1 MPPLWKYLW
10 IVILAVCP
18 VSVLAQAGYQAP
30 AAEATQETRPVA
42 MTGQGLASSPSNS
55 AENAVGQG
63 GNSSTLAPPLRRE
76 SPSPSRDAPI
86 LLNHS
91 ASHSSRG
98 LSVKPVGGLPSV
110 ATTAGSLAVVLGL
123 FFAVVWMMR
132 RASPKGSALL
142 PGEVVEVLGRAPLAG
157 RQQMHLLRCGNK
169 LLLVSVTPAGAETLT
184 EVTDPLEVDRLAGLC
199 RQTHP
204 QSATAAF
211 RQVFQQFAPKS
222 ESRDA

>member
-18 VSVLAQAGYQAP
+18 GGALAQTGYQSP
-30 AAEATQETRPVA
+30 ASDAARETRPVA
-42 MTGQGLASSPSNS
+42 MAGQGLASSPSNS
-55 AENAVGQG
+55 AENAVGQ
-63 GNSSTLAPPLRRE
+63 SSSGSVTSSRRE

-91 ASHSSRG
+91 ASHSGRG
-98 LSVKPVGGLPSV
+98 LSVKTVSGLPSL

-123 FFAVVWMMR
+123 FFALVWMMR
-132 RASPKGSALL
+132 RASPKGSVLL

-199 RQTHP
+199 RQAHP

-222 ESRDA
+222 ESRNA